1 VRKQLR
7 NFTSYTS
14 QILVS
19 PRHDDAG
26 VKVVVKAAID
36 CIEMNFAEGRV
47 DIYHNIPS
55 KQDG

>member
-1 VRKQLR
+1 MGQISRR
-7 NFTSYTS
+7 FIN
-14 QILVS
+14 QILVL